1 MGTCVYII
9 GATLWLQA
17 LYNAYV
23 VLALHILMVIFWI
36 ADLGLVANLARLWS
50 DSGYYY
56 DYYYTYYDYDY
67 WKRSLQKRDGMT
79 TVGAYRGALIAG
91 ALFGA
96 VQL

>member
-36 ADLGLVANLARLWS
+36 TDLGLVANLAALWS
-50 DSGYYY
+50 DSSYYY
-56 DYYYTYYDYDY
+56 DYYYTYYDWY
-67 WKRSLQKRDGMT
+67 WKRGLTKRAEVT
-79 TVGAYRGALIAG
+79 TVETYRGALIAG